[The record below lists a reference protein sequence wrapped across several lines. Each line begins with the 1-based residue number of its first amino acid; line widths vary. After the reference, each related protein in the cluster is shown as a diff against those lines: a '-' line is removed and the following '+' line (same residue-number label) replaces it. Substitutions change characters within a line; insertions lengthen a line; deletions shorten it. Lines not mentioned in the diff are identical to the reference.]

1 MKPAEPELDLR
12 DAELAELTADPLLYP
27 RDPLRTP
34 KGMGDLLPPEADAR
48 RALTRI
54 VLRSFELWGYDLI
67 VTPLFEHAEV
77 VERGT
82 DALDPRDLLRFVEP
96 ESGEVAVLRPDI
108 TPQVAR
114 VIATRMAKHPP
125 PWRLCYEGR
134 VIRRRRGRARS
145 HQQLTQA
152 GFECV
157 GLAGSETDVE
167 TIRLAHAACEAA
179 GLSDVRIELSHV
191 TIAQSLL
198 DSLPPL
204 LRAGVA
210 EMLARKDS
218 AALERLVREARLPGE
233 IGERFCALVEH
244 YGELDVLRSAAKSL
258 RWPAASA
265 AIRNLREIIARLE
278 AAGLGARLGV
288 DLSDA
293 RGSSYYT
300 GMSFNLLAEGPGE
313 PVGAGGRYDQ
323 LLARYGMAQPAT
335 GFAFDLENLQWAL
348 RHADSAQASHAD
360 LRVVVAAPA
369 SHAPATAQTGQDAAP
384 RLAEWVDALRAKQ
397 VIVSVLPEARSRE
410 ACLAFAR
417 AWRYDAVL
425 LPGPSR
431 DAGSRSA
438 RAPIARVRH
447 ADDEGSAHSGERRL
461 LAPEG
466 RARAT
471 LVRVSD
477 GNERIVTHADIAGI
491 GALQAWA
498 RETKD

>member
-1 MKPAEPELDLR
+1 MKRTEQELTLS
-12 DAELAELTADPLLYP
+12 DAELRELHADPLLYP

-48 RALTRI
+48 RALTRVI
-54 VLRSFELWGYDLI
+54 LRTFELWGYDLI

-114 VIATRMAKHPP
+114 VIATRMARHPA

-145 HQQLTQA
+145 HQQITQA
-152 GFECV
+152 GYECV
-157 GLAGSETDVE
+157 GLARPDADVE
-167 TIRLAHAACEAA
+167 NILLAYAACQVT
-179 GLSDVRIELSHV
+179 GLRKVRIDLSHV

-198 DSLPPL
+198 DELPAAL
-204 LRAGVA
+204 HAAVAG
-210 EMLARKDS
+210 MLARKDTAS
-218 AALERLVREARLPGE
+218 LARLVQEAHMPSEFGERLA
-233 IGERFCALVEH
+233 ALVEH
-244 YGELDVLRSAAKSL
+244 YGELDVLRTAAKSL
-258 RWPAASA
+258 RWPAAVA
-265 AIRNLREIIARLE
+265 AVRNLREIVDRLD
-278 AAGLGARLGV
+278 AAGLGDRLGV

-313 PVGAGGRYDQ
+313 PIGAGGRYDR
-323 LLARYGMAQPAT
+323 LLSRYGMNLPAT

-348 RHADSAQASHAD
+348 RHAGHVVHDQPTD
-360 LRVVVAAPA
+360 LRVV
-369 SHAPATAQTGQDAAP
+369 ATARSARDAAA
-384 RLAEWVDALRAKQ
+384 LSAWVSSLRTKDVVVAT
-397 VIVSVLPEARSRE
+397 LPEATSRE

-425 LPGPSR
+425 LPGASR
-431 DAGSRSA
+431 NGAAQRGSTVTEQSRHA
-438 RAPIARVRH
+438 RAQ
-447 ADDEGSAHSGERRL
+447 
-461 LAPEG
+461 
-466 RARAT
+466 

-477 GNERIVTHADIAGI
+477 GSERTVTLTDIAGI
-491 GALQAWA
+491 DALQAWA
-498 RETKD
+498 RNTFTKD

>member
-1 MKPAEPELDLR
+1 MKRTEPDLNLS
-12 DAELAELTADPLLYP
+12 DAELPELHADPFLYP

-34 KGMGDLLPPEADAR
+34 KGMGDLLPPEAEAR
-48 RALTRI
+48 RALTRV

-67 VTPLFEHAEV
+67 VTPLFEHAAV
-77 VERGT
+77 VERGI

-114 VIATRMAKHPP
+114 VIATRMARHPA

-145 HQQLTQA
+145 HQQITQA

-157 GLAGSETDVE
+157 GLAGPEADVE
-167 TIRLAHAACEAA
+167 IILLAHAACEAA
-179 GLSDVRIELSHV
+179 GLRNVRFDLSHV

-198 DSLPPL
+198 EELPAPL
-204 LRAGVA
+204 HVPVAG
-210 EMLARKDS
+210 MLARKDTAS
-218 AALERLVREARLPGE
+218 LTRLVQEAHMPHEFGERL
-233 IGERFCALVEH
+233 CALVEH

-258 RWPAASA
+258 RWPAAA
-265 AIRNLREIIARLE
+265 TALRNLREIVDRLE
-278 AAGLGARLGV
+278 VAGLGGQLGI

-313 PVGAGGRYDQ
+313 PIGAGGRYDR
-323 LLARYGMAQPAT
+323 LLGRYGKELPAT

-348 RHADSAQASHAD
+348 RHAGHVVHPAPTD
-360 LRVVVAAPA
+360 LRLVATT
-369 SHAPATAQTGQDAAP
+369 ATGSARNATQ
-384 RLAEWVDALRAKQ
+384 LAEWVSALRAND
-397 VIVSVLPEARSRE
+397 VVVAVLPNATERE

-425 LPGPSR
+425 LPGPMREGVTLDRPR
-431 DAGSRSA
+431 DGTP
-438 RAPIARVRH
+438 RAH
-447 ADDEGSAHSGERRL
+447 
-461 LAPEG
+461 
-466 RARAT
+466 
-471 LVRVSD
+471 LVRVTD
-477 GNERIVTHADIAGI
+477 GSERTVTDADIAGI
-491 GALQAWA
+491 AALHAWA
-498 RETKD
+498 RNVNTRNVRKAKD

>member
-1 MKPAEPELDLR
+1 
-12 DAELAELTADPLLYP
+12 
-27 RDPLRTP
+27 
-34 KGMGDLLPPEADAR
+34 MGDLLPPEADAR
-48 RALTRI
+48 RALTRV

-77 VERGT
+77 VERGI

-114 VIATRMAKHPP
+114 VIATRMAGHPA

-145 HQQLTQA
+145 HQQITQA

-157 GLAGSETDVE
+157 GLPGPEADVE
-167 TIRLAHAACEAA
+167 IILLAHAACEAA
-179 GLSDVRIELSHV
+179 GLRNVRFDLSHV

-198 DSLPPL
+198 DELPSALHVPV
-204 LRAGVA
+204 AG
-210 EMLARKDS
+210 MLARKDTAS
-218 AALERLVREARLPGE
+218 LARLVREAHMPSE
-233 IGERFCALVEH
+233 FGERLCALVEH

-258 RWPAASA
+258 RWPAATA
-265 AIRNLREIIARLE
+265 ALRNLREIVERLE

-313 PVGAGGRYDQ
+313 AIGAGGRYDR
-323 LLARYGMAQPAT
+323 LLGRYGKELPAT

-348 RHADSAQASHAD
+348 RHAGHVVHAERTD
-360 LRVVVAAPA
+360 LRVV
-369 SHAPATAQTGQDAAP
+369 ATAKAARDVP
-384 RLAEWVDALRAKQ
+384 RLAEWVSALRANE
-397 VIVSVLPEARSRE
+397 VVVAMLPDATERE

-425 LPGPSR
+425 LPGPLREEVKLPGPR
-431 DAGSRSA
+431 DGIA
-438 RAPIARVRH
+438 RAQ
-447 ADDEGSAHSGERRL
+447 
-461 LAPEG
+461 
-466 RARAT
+466 
-471 LVRVSD
+471 LVRVTD
-477 GNERIVTHADIAGI
+477 GSERTVTHADIAGI
-491 GALQAWA
+491 AALQAWA
-498 RETKD
+498 RNVKD